1 MIPLKLI
8 RLYKRL
14 GSFRAVA
21 AARSKVAGVTVN
33 VSYVYDL
40 LVHGK
45 EPKSRDIRH
54 ALYLPRTNRKRR
66 AASRGELPQPSHR
79 QWWTRLSVTER
90 DTCIWHEWT
99 IFQDEEKR
107 NGNKEV

>member
-1 MIPLKLI
+1 MIPIRLI
-8 RLYKRL
+8 RLHNRL

-21 AARSKVAGVTVN
+21 RARSAATGIRVN
-33 VSYVYDL
+33 VKYVYAL
-40 LVHGK
+40 LVDGK
-45 EPKSRDIRH
+45 EPTNKDIRH

-79 QWWTRLSVTER
+79 QWWTRLSVTQR
-90 DTCIWHEWT
+90 DTCIWHEWK